1 MYSEG
6 NYDHYST
13 MHLSNALITENTA
26 RLGGGLW
33 FCATGETS
41 VHITEGAAIFDNTAR
56 DTALEKGAGD
66 DFVFA
71 SNPAEDFPATLPN
84 RMLGGGAAQWYKD
97 GAIYLP
103 AAGVYPSVSEKTPRY
118 GTSGADMTPV
128 TVENYVDCLSLKLI
142 PCSQEGKDL
151 ARREAKLIIRG
162 NHADMGGGIGAN
174 GGIDI
179 GKEENTSVA
188 VSKKWVGGNE
198 ASRPESVTV
207 QLISNG
213 VVIDTADL
221 SAANNW
227 AHSFEKLPTTD
238 AEGDPYQYNVEEL
251 TVPGYSS
258 RITGDSRNGFVITNT
273 KTSSGGGGGGGG
285 SSRNDYT
292 SLTVNK
298 TWTTDDGRAIP
309 EFVRVELL
317 RDGQRYQIV
326 ELSAENRWTYTW
338 KHLNDR
344 YDWSVVEMDTPEGF
358 VSTVSHRGKT
368 WTITNNDIPI
378 KENPSTGR

>member
-1 MYSEG
+1 MVRFICLLQAF
-6 NYDHYST
+6 T
-13 MHLSNALITENTA
+13 
-26 RLGGGLW
+26 RLYPKK
-33 FCATGETS
+33 
-41 VHITEGAAIFDNTAR
+41 R
-56 DTALEKGAGD
+56 PDTAQ
-66 DFVFA
+66 
-71 SNPAEDFPATLPN
+71 AEP
-84 RMLGGGAAQWYKD
+84 
-97 GAIYLP
+97 
-103 AAGVYPSVSEKTPRY
+103 
-118 GTSGADMTPV
+118 DMTPV

-207 QLISNG
+207 QLLSNG

-298 TWTTDDGRAIP
+298 TWTTTMDGNPGVCACRTAAGWPEIP
-309 EFVRVELL
+309 DRGTQCRKQV
-317 RDGQRYQIV
+317 DI
-326 ELSAENRWTYTW
+326 
-338 KHLNDR
+338 HLEA
-344 YDWSVVEMDTPEGF
+344 SE
-358 VSTVSHRGKT
+358 
-368 WTITNNDIPI
+368 
-378 KENPSTGR
+378 